1 MNDQQRRLLRE
12 LTEKLNHAVC
22 GDYTPLSLSGSG
34 GAEIDDLAESVSKL
48 VAGLKDAQEF
58 IAALSLGML
67 DVDPPPRNHLIAS
80 FKQLQSNLRHL
91 TWQTQQIAAGDLNQ
105 QVDFLGEFSIAFNSL
120 IAGLREKRMAEDRL
134 RYVSNHDPLT
144 DLYNRGYFTEELDRV
159 ERGRRFPVSIMVAD
173 LDGLKRVNDTLGH
186 AIGDRLI
193 QQAAQVIRHAV
204 RGDDLV
210 ARIGGDEFAIILPGT
225 DTATAF
231 EVLDRIRRSEA
242 LFNLE
247 CRNYVIGISVGI
259 ATADQGGSLLEI
271 MKLADARMYENKSA
285 RKQAGGSGRRE
296 GE

>member
-1 MNDQQRRLLRE
+1 MTEQERCLLRE
-12 LTEKLNHAVC
+12 LTEQLTFAIQGDFTPRALTGSDGSEIEALAKAV
-22 GDYTPLSLSGSG
+22 T
-34 GAEIDDLAESVSKL
+34 KL
-48 VAGLKDAQEF
+48 VKELKEAQEF
-58 IAALSLGML
+58 IAALSLGRL

-80 FKQLQSNLRHL
+80 FKQLHSSLRHL

-105 QVDFLGEFSIAFNSL
+105 RVDFLGEFSVAFNSL
-120 IAGLREKRMAEDRL
+120 IDSLLEKRLAVDRL

-144 DLYNRGYFTEELDRV
+144 DLYNRGYFTEELERV

-193 QQAAQVIRHAV
+193 QQAAQVIRSAV

-225 DTATAF
+225 DTPTAL
-231 EVLDRIRRSEA
+231 EVRDRIRRSEA
-242 LFNLE
+242 LCNLE

-259 ATADQGGSLLEI
+259 ATAEQGSSLTEALR
-271 MKLADARMYENKSA
+271 LADERMYEEKSA
-285 RKQAGGSGRRE
+285 RKQAGGLGRQE
-296 GE
+296 DE